1 MTNTTFGKKLL
12 LIATIT
18 VLVSGLTIATSM
30 NDAEAKKIPQLEL
43 TTSNVKKALAHS
55 FHLQYQQEH
64 QLVIY

>member
-30 NDAEAKKIPQLEL
+30 NDAEAKKNPPTGTHDLKC
-43 TTSNVKKALAHS
+43 KKSIGS
-55 FHLQYQQEH
+55 FFNPDDTA
-64 QLVIY
+64 

>member
-30 NDAEAKKIPQLEL
+30 NDAEAKKEK
-43 TTSNVKKALAHS
+43 NH
-55 FHLQYQQEH
+55 
-64 QLVIY
+64 